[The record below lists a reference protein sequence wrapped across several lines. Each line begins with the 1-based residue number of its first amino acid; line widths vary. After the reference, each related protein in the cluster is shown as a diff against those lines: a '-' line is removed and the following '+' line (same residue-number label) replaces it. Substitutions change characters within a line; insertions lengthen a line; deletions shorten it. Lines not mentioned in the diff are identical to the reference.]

1 MTAHVFVVSAV
12 TFDLHLKYMF
22 VGTGSKDHQIDFN
35 ANPTSS
41 LHHSSENSLVSMVS
55 DASRLR
61 KGDSVYFY
69 VQQETNSDGKF
80 YGAFECVEDGPFL
93 DNDDKTQFLR
103 NELEKNL
110 NIRSK
115 IRPKTVYAVGI
126 SEWDLLDDISSVNKP
141 YEMLW
146 SLIYRKLK
154 GNRGNTM
161 INLFEEKQILNKL
174 AKRNSTNLAIPEGAN
189 LEYRN
194 EEIRV
199 NLGTSEFT
207 YSGNATKIDLLPRL
221 RAKYIEG
228 KAFEAHLQAYMVAS
242 ILKGSNRSLDS
253 ALFENHSLKW
263 LGNEVSC
270 GVGMQRIDI
279 LTQTTVSDEIIIS
292 PIELKAVSAQ
302 GKNLKQIQRYV
313 DWLKLYYLPTM
324 PGKVKPVLVTKD
336 FKVGDEDSKEQL
348 FSDIQDFNLA
358 NGDCL
363 PLVWVTFRFE
373 GDELVFE
380 KQAPK
385 KKH

>member
-12 TFDLHLKYMF
+12 TFDLHLKFMF

-35 ANPTSS
+35 AKPSSS
-41 LHHSSENSLVSMVS
+41 LHHSSENSLVSMLA

-69 VQQETNSDGKF
+69 VQQDTNSDGKF
-80 YGAFECVEDGPFL
+80 YGVFECVEDGPFL
-93 DNDDKTQFLR
+93 DNDDKKQFLR

-110 NIRSK
+110 NIRAK
-115 IRPKTVYAVGI
+115 IRPKIVYSGGI
-126 SEWDLLDDISSVNKP
+126 SEWDLLDDISSVTKP
-141 YEMLW
+141 YEMIW

-154 GNRGNTM
+154 ANRGNTM
-161 INLFEEKQILNKL
+161 ITLFEEKQILNKL
-174 AKRNSTNLAIPEGAN
+174 SERNSISLVIPQSAN

-207 YSGNATKIDLLPRL
+207 YSGNATKMDLLPRL
-221 RAKYIEG
+221 HAKYAEG

-242 ILKGSNRSLDS
+242 ILKGINSSLDS
-253 ALFENHSLKW
+253 ILFESHRLDW

-279 LTQTTVSDEIIIS
+279 LTQTKVSDEIIIS

-302 GKNLKQIQRYV
+302 RKNLKQIQRYV

-324 PGKVKPVLVTKD
+324 PGKVRPVLVTKD
-336 FKVGDEDSKEQL
+336 FKVGDEDAKEQL
-348 FSDIQDFNLA
+348 FVDIQDFNLA

-380 KQAPK
+380 KQVP
-385 KKH
+385 

>member
-1 MTAHVFVVSAV
+1 MTAHVFVVSAI

-35 ANPTSS
+35 AKPSSS
-41 LHHSSENSLVSMVS
+41 LHPSSENSLVSMLA

-69 VQQETNSDGKF
+69 VQQDTISDGKF
-80 YGAFECVEDGPFL
+80 YGVFECVEDGPFL

-103 NELEKNL
+103 SELEKNL
-110 NIRSK
+110 NIRSRIK
-115 IRPKTVYAVGI
+115 PKTVYSRGI
-126 SEWDLLDDISSVNKP
+126 SEWDLLDDISSVTKP

-161 INLFEEKQILNKL
+161 ITLFEEKQILNKL
-174 AKRNSTNLAIPEGAN
+174 TKRNSTSLAIPQSAN

-194 EEIRV
+194 DEIRV
-199 NLGTSEFT
+199 NLGTSEFL
-207 YSGNATKIDLLPRL
+207 YSGNTEKIDLLPRL
-221 RAKYIEG
+221 HAKYAEG

-242 ILKGSNRSLDS
+242 ILKGINSSLES
-253 ALFENHSLKW
+253 ILFESHRLDW

-302 GKNLKQIQRYV
+302 RKNLKQIQRYV

-324 PGKVKPVLVTKD
+324 PGKVRPGLVTKD
-336 FKVGDEDSKEQL
+336 FKVGDEDAKEQL
-348 FSDIQDFNLA
+348 FVDIQDFNLA

-385 KKH
+385 KKY

>member
-22 VGTGSKDHQIDFN
+22 VGTGSKDNQIDFN
-35 ANPTSS
+35 AKSTSS
-41 LHHSSENSLVSMVS
+41 LHHKSENSLVSMLA

-69 VQQETNSDGKF
+69 VQQETDVDGKF
-80 YGAFECVEDGPFL
+80 YGVFECIEDAPFL
-93 DNDDKTQFLR
+93 DNDDEKQFLR
-103 NELEKNL
+103 NELKKNL
-110 NIRSK
+110 NIRAK
-115 IRPKTVYAVGI
+115 IGPKTVYAGGI
-126 SEWDLLDDISSVNKP
+126 SEWDLLDNISLVTKP

-161 INLFEEKQILNKL
+161 ITLFEEQQILKKL
-174 AKRNSTNLAIPEGAN
+174 TEKQPTSLVIPQGAH
-189 LEYRN
+189 LKYRD

-199 NLGTSEFT
+199 SAGKSGFA
-207 YSGNATKIDLLPRL
+207 YSGSVEKIDVLPRL
-221 RAKYIEG
+221 RSKFEQG

-242 ILKGSNRSLDS
+242 ILKGTNSSLDS
-253 ALFENHSLKW
+253 TLFGSHNLEW

-279 LTQTTVSDEIIIS
+279 LTHTKVSDEIIIS

-313 DWLKLYYLPTM
+313 DWLKLYYTPSM
-324 PGKVKPVLVTKD
+324 PGKIRPVLVTKE
-336 FKVGDEDSKEQL
+336 FKAGAEESKDEL
-348 FSDIQDFNLA
+348 FAHIQDFDLINS
-358 NGDCL
+358 DCL
-363 PLVWVTFRFE
+363 PLVWVTFRFK

-380 KQAPK
+380 KQTPK
-385 KKH
+385 KKN

>member
-1 MTAHVFVVSAV
+1 
-12 TFDLHLKYMF
+12 
-22 VGTGSKDHQIDFN
+22 
-35 ANPTSS
+35 
-41 LHHSSENSLVSMVS
+41 
-55 DASRLR
+55 
-61 KGDSVYFY
+61 
-69 VQQETNSDGKF
+69 
-80 YGAFECVEDGPFL
+80 
-93 DNDDKTQFLR
+93 
-103 NELEKNL
+103 
-110 NIRSK
+110 
-115 IRPKTVYAVGI
+115 
-126 SEWDLLDDISSVNKP
+126 
-141 YEMLW
+141 
-146 SLIYRKLK
+146 
-154 GNRGNTM
+154 M

>member
-110 NIRSK
+110 NIRAK
-115 IRPKTVYAVGI
+115 IKPKTVYSAGI
-126 SEWDLLDDISSVNKP
+126 SEWDLLDDISSVTKP

-161 INLFEEKQILNKL
+161 ITLFEEKQILNKL
-174 AKRNSTNLAIPEGAN
+174 AKRNSTNLAIPQGAN

-194 EEIRV
+194 EEITV

-207 YSGNATKIDLLPRL
+207 YSGKATKIDLLPRL
-221 RAKYIEG
+221 RAKYLEG

-242 ILKGSNRSLDS
+242 ILKGNNSSLDS
-253 ALFENHSLKW
+253 TLFENHQLDW

-292 PIELKAVSAQ
+292 PIELKAVAAQ

-324 PGKVKPVLVTKD
+324 PGKVRPVLVTKD
-336 FKVGDEDSKEQL
+336 FNVGDEDSKKQL
-348 FSDIQDFNLA
+348 LDHIQEFNLA
-358 NGDCL
+358 NRDCL
-363 PLVWVTFRFE
+363 PLVWVTFSFE
-373 GDELVFE
+373 GDDLVF
-380 KQAPK
+380 KAQIQK
-385 KKH
+385 

>member
-22 VGTGSKDHQIDFN
+22 VGTGSKDNQIDFN
-35 ANPTSS
+35 AKSTSS
-41 LHHSSENSLVSMVS
+41 LHHKSENSLVSMLA

-69 VQQETNSDGKF
+69 VQQETDVDGKF
-80 YGAFECVEDGPFL
+80 YGVFECIEDAPFL
-93 DNDDKTQFLR
+93 DNDDEKQFLR
-103 NELEKNL
+103 NDLEKNL
-110 NIRSK
+110 NIRAK
-115 IRPKTVYAVGI
+115 IGPNTVYARGI
-126 SEWDLLDDISSVNKP
+126 SEWDLLDNISSVTKP

-161 INLFEEKQILNKL
+161 ITLFEEQQILKKL
-174 AKRNSTNLAIPEGAN
+174 TEKHSTSLVLPQGAN
-189 LEYRN
+189 LEYRD

-199 NLGTSEFT
+199 GVGKAGFA
-207 YSGNATKIDLLPRL
+207 YSGSAEKIDVLPRL
-221 RAKYIEG
+221 RSKFEQG
-228 KAFEAHLQAYMVAS
+228 KAFEAHLQAYMVDS
-242 ILKGSNRSLDS
+242 ILKGTNRSLDS
-253 ALFENHSLKW
+253 TLFANHTLEW

-279 LTQTTVSDEIIIS
+279 LAHTKVSNEIIIS

-324 PGKVKPVLVTKD
+324 PGKIRPVLVTKE
-336 FKVGDEDSKEQL
+336 FKAGDEESKDEL
-348 FSDIQDFNLA
+348 FAQIQDFDLRNS
-358 NGDCL
+358 DCL
-363 PLVWVTFRFE
+363 PLVWVTFRFK

-380 KQAPK
+380 KQTPK
-385 KKH
+385 KKN

>member
-22 VGTGSKDHQIDFN
+22 VGTGSKDNQIDFN
-35 ANPTSS
+35 GKPTSS
-41 LHHSSENSLVSMVS
+41 LHHKSENSLVSMLA

-69 VQQETNSDGKF
+69 VQQEMNVDGKF
-80 YGAFECVEDGPFL
+80 YGVFECIEDAPFL
-93 DNDDKTQFLR
+93 DNDDEKQFLR

-110 NIRSK
+110 NIRAK
-115 IRPKTVYAVGI
+115 IGPKTVYTGGI
-126 SEWDLLDDISSVNKP
+126 SEWDLLDNISSVTKP

-161 INLFEEKQILNKL
+161 ITLFEEQQILKKL
-174 AKRNSTNLAIPEGAN
+174 SERQSTSLAMPQGAK
-189 LEYRN
+189 LEYRD

-199 NLGTSEFT
+199 SAGKSGFA
-207 YSGNATKIDLLPRL
+207 YSGSVEKIDVLPRL
-221 RAKYIEG
+221 RSKFEQG

-242 ILKGSNRSLDS
+242 ILKGTNSSLDS
-253 ALFENHSLKW
+253 TLFGSHNLEW

-279 LTQTTVSDEIIIS
+279 LTHTNVSDEIIIS

-313 DWLKLYYLPTM
+313 DWLKLYYNPSM
-324 PGKVKPVLVTKD
+324 PGKIRPVLVTKE
-336 FKVGDEDSKEQL
+336 FKAGAEESKDEL
-348 FSDIQDFNLA
+348 FAHIQDFDLINS
-358 NGDCL
+358 DCL
-363 PLVWVTFRFE
+363 PLVWVTFRFK

-380 KQAPK
+380 KQTPK
-385 KKH
+385 KK

>member
-12 TFDLHLKYMF
+12 TFDLHLKYLF

-35 ANPTSS
+35 ASSTSD
-41 LHHSSENSLVSMVS
+41 LHYRSEDSLVSMLS

-69 VQQETNSDGKF
+69 VQQETNTEGKF
-80 YGAFECVEDGPFL
+80 YGVFECVQDGSFL
-93 DNDDKTQFLR
+93 DNDDETQFLR
-103 NELEKNL
+103 NDLEKNL
-110 NIRSK
+110 NIRARIK
-115 IRPKTVYAVGI
+115 PKQLYAFGV
-126 SEWDLLDDISSVNKP
+126 SEWVLLDDISSIDKP
-141 YEMLW
+141 NEMLW

-161 INLFEEKQILNKL
+161 ITLFEEKQILNKL
-174 AKRNSTNLAIPEGAN
+174 AKRNSTNLAIPQGAN
-189 LEYRN
+189 LEYRDD
-194 EEIRV
+194 EIKV
-199 NLGTSEFT
+199 NPGTSTFV
-207 YSGNATKIDLLPRL
+207 YSGNAAKIDLLPRL
-221 RAKYIEG
+221 RAKYLEG

-253 ALFENHSLKW
+253 ALFENHSLEW

-279 LTQTTVSDEIIIS
+279 LTQTKHSAETIVS

-324 PGKVKPVLVTKD
+324 PGKVRPVLVTKD
-336 FKVGDEDSKEQL
+336 FNVGDEDSKKYL
-348 FSDIQDFNLA
+348 FTQIQEFNLA
-358 NGDCL
+358 NSDCL
-363 PLVWVTFRFE
+363 PLVWVTFSFE
-373 GDELVFE
+373 GDELVFKE
-380 KQAPK
+380 KAPN
-385 KKH
+385 

>member
-22 VGTGSKDHQIDFN
+22 VGTGSKDNQIDFN
-35 ANPTSS
+35 AKSTSS
-41 LHHSSENSLVSMVS
+41 LHHKSENSLVSMLA

-69 VQQETNSDGKF
+69 VQQETDVDGKF
-80 YGAFECVEDGPFL
+80 YGVFECIEDAPFL
-93 DNDDKTQFLR
+93 DNDDEKQFLR

-110 NIRSK
+110 NIRAK
-115 IRPKTVYAVGI
+115 IGPNTVYASGI
-126 SEWDLLDDISSVNKP
+126 SEWDLLDNISSVTQP

-161 INLFEEKQILNKL
+161 ITLFEEQQILKKL
-174 AKRNSTNLAIPEGAN
+174 SERQSTSLVIPQGAN
-189 LEYRN
+189 LEYRD

-199 NLGTSEFT
+199 SASKTGFA
-207 YSGNATKIDLLPRL
+207 YSGSAEKIDVLPRL
-221 RAKYIEG
+221 RSKFEQG
-228 KAFEAHLQAYMVAS
+228 KAFEAHLQAYMVAY
-242 ILKGSNRSLDS
+242 ILKGTNSSLDS
-253 ALFENHSLKW
+253 TLFGSHNLEW

-279 LTQTTVSDEIIIS
+279 LTHTKVSDEIIIS

-313 DWLKLYYLPTM
+313 DWLRLYYLPTM
-324 PGKVKPVLVTKD
+324 PGKIRPVLVTKE
-336 FKVGDEDSKEQL
+336 FKAQDIDSKGKISTEIKV
-348 FSDIQDFNLA
+348 FNRANSDCKA
-358 NGDCL
+358 
-363 PLVWVTFRFE
+363 LVWVTFRFE
-373 GDELVFE
+373 GKELVFKVE
-380 KQAPK
+380 EAE
-385 KKH
+385 

>member
-35 ANPTSS
+35 SNSSSS
-41 LHHSSENSLVSMVS
+41 LHFASENSLVSMLA

-69 VQQETNSDGKF
+69 VQQETNSEGKF
-80 YGAFECVEDGPFL
+80 YGVFECLENGPFL
-93 DNDDKTQFLR
+93 DDDDDKQFLR

-110 NIRSK
+110 NIRAK
-115 IRPKTVYAVGI
+115 IRPKTVYTGGI
-126 SEWDLLDDISSVNKP
+126 SEWDLLDDISSLTKP
-141 YEMLW
+141 YEMIW

-161 INLFEEKQILNKL
+161 ITLFEEEQILNKL
-174 AKRNSTNLAIPEGAN
+174 EKRNSTHLTIPQGAN
-189 LEYRN
+189 LEFRG
-194 EEIRV
+194 EEIRI
-199 NLGTSEFT
+199 NQGTSKFV
-207 YSGNATKIDLLPRL
+207 YSGNASKVELLPRL
-221 RAKYIEG
+221 RAKYLEG

-242 ILKGSNRSLDS
+242 ILQGNNSSLDS
-253 ALFENHSLKW
+253 TLFKNHKLDW

-279 LTQTTVSDEIIIS
+279 LAQTTVSDETIIS

-324 PGKVKPVLVTKD
+324 PGKVRPVLVTKD
-336 FKVGDEDSKEQL
+336 FNVEDEDSKKQL
-348 FSDIQDFNLA
+348 LSNIQEFNLA
-358 NGDCL
+358 NSDCL
-363 PLVWVTFRFE
+363 PLVWVTFSFE
-373 GDELVFE
+373 GDELVF
-380 KQAPK
+380 KDQTPN
-385 KKH
+385 